1 MPQSDFLNGTPHP
14 LATPM
19 NENMKQLQARVERAA
34 EVALAQKKY
43 VSPIDIL
50 VGIRWLPQSVLDQWR
65 QGRLP
70 SLERGIEVNLHKLST
85 AMHLFRSWAARRGL
99 VPSETAYVA
108 RNRGRQPLR
117 FSVSGQEGVERG
129 YRTHWVSPELSE
141 QKRQRLAERQSRPPD
156 LAAIVPLNEW
166 TCSHCGGTGGFL
178 LMEEPGPVCLTC
190 ADMDH
195 LVFLPAGD
203 ATLSR
208 HAKKASRLSLVVV
221 RFSRARKRYERQGIL
236 VEETALERAEDEC
249 LADEDA
255 RARQR
260 LRAVERRRT
269 EDVGFQARFA
279 REIRN
284 LFPGCPEVRA
294 EAIALHAAARG
305 SGRVGRSAAGRALDV
320 EAVRLAVVASVRHQD
335 TPYDEL
341 LMSGVDR
348 LGARDRVQDAV
359 DEVLEMWA
367 RRAEG

>member
-1 MPQSDFLNGTPHP
+1 
-14 LATPM
+14 M
-19 NENMKQLQARVERAA
+19 NENMKQLQQRVERAA
-34 EVALAQKKY
+34 EAALAKQKH
-43 VSPIDIL
+43 VSPIDVL

-85 AMHLFRSWAARRGL
+85 AMHLFRSWATRRGL

-117 FSVSGQEGVERG
+117 FTVSGQEGVERG

-166 TCSHCGGTGGFL
+166 TCSLCDGTGGFL

-208 HAKKASRLSLVVV
+208 RAKKASRLSLVVV

-236 VEETALERAEDEC
+236 VEEAARGRADVEC

-260 LRAVERRRT
+260 LRAAERRKV
-269 EDVGFQARFA
+269 EDVDFQARFA
-279 REIRN
+279 REIRD
-284 LFPGCPEVRA
+284 LFPGCPGARA
-294 EAIALHAAARG
+294 EAIARHAGARG
-305 SGRVGRSAAGRALDV
+305 SGRVGRSSAGRALDE
-320 EAVRLAVVASVRHQD
+320 EAVTLAVVASVRHED
-335 TPYDEL
+335 TPYDRL
-341 LMSGVDR
+341 LMAGVDR
-348 LGARDRVQDAV
+348 AEARDRVRDAV
-359 DEVLEMWA
+359 DEVLEKWA
-367 RRAEG
+367 LRAEG

>member
-1 MPQSDFLNGTPHP
+1 
-14 LATPM
+14 M
-19 NENMKQLQARVERAA
+19 NENVKQLQVRVERAA

-43 VSPIDIL
+43 VSPIDVL
-50 VGIRWLPQSVLDQWR
+50 VGIHWLPQSVLDEWR

-85 AMHLFRSWAARRGL
+85 AMHLFRSWATRRGL

-108 RNRGRQPLR
+108 RNRRRQPLR

-129 YRTHWVSPELSE
+129 YRTHWVPPELSA
-141 QKRQRLAERQSRPPD
+141 QKRQWLTERQSRPPD
-156 LAAIVPLNEW
+156 LVAILPLNDW
-166 TCSHCGGTGGFL
+166 TCSQCGGTGAFL

-208 HAKKASRLSLVVV
+208 RAKKASRLSLVVV

-236 VEETALERAEDEC
+236 IEEAALERAEDEC

-260 LRAVERRRT
+260 LRAAERRSVENVAFR
-269 EDVGFQARFA
+269 ARFA

-284 LFPGCPEVRA
+284 LFPGCPGVRA

-305 SGRVGRSAAGRALDV
+305 SGRVGRSAAGRALDE
-320 EAVRLAVVASVRHQD
+320 EAVRLAAVASVRHQD
-335 TPYDEL
+335 TMYDEL

-348 LGARDRVQDAV
+348 GSARDRVRDAV
-359 DEVLEMWA
+359 EAVLEVWE
-367 RRAEG
+367 RRVDG